1 MLIASGA
8 LTTAFSFGAKLGGS
22 KQQADERA
30 KEAAGCLSVES
41 RNLVLRNIWF
51 IFTPKR
57 HDCLLCQTC
66 EPSLTEPCQLVRPRQ
81 LEES

>member
-1 MLIASGA
+1 MLIVSGT

-41 RNLVLRNIWF
+41 RNFVLTSQHMVYIHAE
-51 IFTPKR
+51 TP
-57 HDCLLCQTC
+57 
-66 EPSLTEPCQLVRPRQ
+66 
-81 LEES
+81 